1 MADRVQTFHGFLD
14 AIEAGDP
21 DRALALC
28 TGDITFWHN
37 TTLVDEPAESLVAPI
52 TWLHQ
57 NFTAV
62 HYERGAI
69 RAGQDSV
76 TAEVVLCATAPD
88 GDIVRTPTCVIAEY
102 RHGAIARERVYLSTS
117 HSLRNKVPR

>member
-1 MADRVQTFHGFLD
+1 MADRVQIFHGFLD

-21 DRALALC
+21 ARALALC
-28 TGDITFWHN
+28 TDDVTFWHN
-37 TTLVDEPAESLVAPI
+37 TTLLDEPAESLVATI
-52 TWLHQ
+52 NWLHE

-62 HYERGAI
+62 HYERGTL
-69 RAGQDSV
+69 RAGDDSV

-88 GDIVRTPTCVIAEY
+88 GATVRTPTCVIADY
-102 RHGAIARERVYLSTS
+102 RDGAIYRERVYLSTS